1 MLGLKNDRTEMS
13 SVVKQLMY
21 ALKLFRVTAGSV
33 HSFRIRRKEALRI
46 MYPKYP
52 VLDMMQRIHLRWGSF
67 GSITRF
73 WILVKKRKIRF
84 RTKIRMWILVQ
95 KRTLNKQNNNFASAS
110 RFVVH
115 FF

>member
-1 MLGLKNDRTEMS
+1 MS

-52 VLDMMQRIHLRWGSF
+52 VLDMIQRIHLP
-67 GSITRF
+67 
-73 WILVKKRKIRF
+73 
-84 RTKIRMWILVQ
+84 
-95 KRTLNKQNNNFASAS
+95 
-110 RFVVH
+110 
-115 FF
+115 